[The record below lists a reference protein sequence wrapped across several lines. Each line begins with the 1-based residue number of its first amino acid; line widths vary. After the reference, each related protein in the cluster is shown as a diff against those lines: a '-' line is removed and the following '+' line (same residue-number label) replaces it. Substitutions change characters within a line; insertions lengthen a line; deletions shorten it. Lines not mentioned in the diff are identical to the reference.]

1 MMAELAIAP
10 FKRMVRKIDPKMKI
24 SDDAKREIRNMA
36 ERYAMEVLRGA
47 VEIAATAKR
56 KTVLRDDLRVAK
68 KQLLKVI

>member
-1 MMAELAIAP
+1 MAELPIAP
-10 FKRMVRKIDPKMKI
+10 FKRMVKKINPDMKI

-47 VEIAATAKR
+47 VDIAVAARR
-56 KTVLRDDLRVAK
+56 KTVLREDLRVAK

>member
-1 MMAELAIAP
+1 MAELSIAP
-10 FKRMVRKIDPKMKI
+10 FKRMVRKINPNMKI

-47 VEIAATAKR
+47 VEIAANAKR
-56 KTVLRDDLRVAK
+56 KTVLREDLRVAK

>member
-1 MMAELAIAP
+1 
-10 FKRMVRKIDPKMKI
+10 
-24 SDDAKREIRNMA
+24 MA

-56 KTVLRDDLRVAK
+56 KTVLREDLRVAK

>member
-1 MMAELAIAP
+1 MAELSIAP
-10 FKRMVRKIDPKMKI
+10 FKRTVRKINPNMKI

-47 VEIAATAKR
+47 VEIAANAKR
-56 KTVLRDDLRVAK
+56 KTVLREDLRVAK